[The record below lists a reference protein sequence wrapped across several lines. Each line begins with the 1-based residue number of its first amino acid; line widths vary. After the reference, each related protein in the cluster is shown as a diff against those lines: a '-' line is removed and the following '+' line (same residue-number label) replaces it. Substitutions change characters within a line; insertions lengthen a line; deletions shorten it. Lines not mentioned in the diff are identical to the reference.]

1 MKKSEIWIVAYIY
14 SIICFCI
21 HFGIEEH
28 KSNKLYKDFYQAKVI
43 AVELYDENESLYLA
57 VESLNSYIDK
67 LEQNKL
73 LKDLLSIDDRNKAIV
88 LAIAFTESSLRYDAK
103 HNDSKTRLY
112 NIWCSMIDRVENKKS
127 TSYEDYGGRGITIC
141 EEWRNNYPSFKKW
154 ALQNGYS
161 NSLKI
166 DRIDNDLGYFPNN
179 CRWATQTIQSR
190 NTRRLRSNNTSGYRG
205 VCWHKKQQKFNSR
218 ITVNSIVINLG
229 SYCTDI
235 EAAKAYDKYV
245 IDNNL
250 EHTLNG
256 VTEL

>member
-1 MKKSEIWIVAYIY
+1 MKLVEDLGMLLPNERVSRKKRYGIYECPFCKVHFKTITADVKNGKSTKCLSCAR
-14 SIICFCI
+14 
-21 HFGIEEH
+21 
-28 KSNKLYKDFYQAKVI
+28 KVST
-43 AVELYDENESLYLA
+43 N
-57 VESLNSYIDK
+57 
-67 LEQNKL
+67 
-73 LKDLLSIDDRNKAIV
+73 
-88 LAIAFTESSLRYDAK
+88 AK

-190 NTRRLRSNNTSGYRG
+190 NTRRLRSTNTSGYRG
-205 VCWHKKQQKFNSR
+205 VSWHKKQQKFNSR

-229 SYCTDI
+229 SYCSDI

-250 EHTLNG
+250 EHTLNILP
-256 VTEL
+256 TEHTLELKRLIKI

>member
-1 MKKSEIWIVAYIY
+1 MKLVEDLGMLLPNEKSKYKARYGIY
-14 SIICFCI
+14 ECPFCKV
-21 HFGIEEH
+21 HFKTITADVKNG
-28 KSNKLYKDFYQAKVI
+28 KSTKCLSCARKVST
-43 AVELYDENESLYLA
+43 N
-57 VESLNSYIDK
+57 
-67 LEQNKL
+67 
-73 LKDLLSIDDRNKAIV
+73 
-88 LAIAFTESSLRYDAK
+88 AK

-166 DRIDNDLGYFPNN
+166 DRINNNLGYSPDN

-229 SYCTDI
+229 SYCSDI

-256 VTEL
+256 VILWNTKN

>member
-1 MKKSEIWIVAYIY
+1 MKLVEDLGMLLPNERVSRKKRYGIYECPFCKVHFKTITADVKNGKSTKCLSCAR
-14 SIICFCI
+14 
-21 HFGIEEH
+21 
-28 KSNKLYKDFYQAKVI
+28 KVST
-43 AVELYDENESLYLA
+43 N
-57 VESLNSYIDK
+57 
-67 LEQNKL
+67 
-73 LKDLLSIDDRNKAIV
+73 
-88 LAIAFTESSLRYDAK
+88 AK

-229 SYCTDI
+229 SYCSDI
-235 EAAKAYDKYV
+235 EAAKAYDKYI

-256 VTEL
+256 VIL

>member
-1 MKKSEIWIVAYIY
+1 MKLVEDLGMLLPNERVSRKKRYGIYECPFCKVHFKTITADVKNGKSTKCLSCAR
-14 SIICFCI
+14 
-21 HFGIEEH
+21 
-28 KSNKLYKDFYQAKVI
+28 KVST
-43 AVELYDENESLYLA
+43 N
-57 VESLNSYIDK
+57 
-67 LEQNKL
+67 
-73 LKDLLSIDDRNKAIV
+73 
-88 LAIAFTESSLRYDAK
+88 AK

-190 NTRRLRSNNTSGYRG
+190 NTRRLRSTNTSGYRG
-205 VCWHKKQQKFNSR
+205 VSWHKKQQKFNSR

-229 SYCTDI
+229 SYCSDI